1 MNMLTYFPEHV
12 QVVRR
17 NKARRDRD
25 DRAGASGVVMSGGA
39 TTRSVIFCIDRL

>member
-1 MNMLTYFPEHV
+1 MNMLTHFPEHV

-25 DRAGASGVVMSGGA
+25 DRAGMTSAGVA
-39 TTRSVIFCIDRL
+39 